1 MVKPGPIIGLIIG
14 IGLTVFPMMGFL
26 MGEAS
31 LSDPKGKMIG
41 FGFMIFGAIM
51 VIINIIVLATGKENL
66 LSLSGD
72 TTTTTTTIVSPAP
85 VKAKE
90 EKVDEDDEEPEEKMI
105 KCRYC
110 KKKYSAE
117 YNGCPYCKKK

>member
-14 IGLTVFPMMGFL
+14 IGLAVFPMIGML

-41 FGFMIFGAIM
+41 FGFIIFGALM
-51 VIINIIVLATGKENL
+51 VVVNIIALAKGTDNL
-66 LSLSGD
+66 LAD
-72 TTTTTTTIVSPAP
+72 TPAAPAP
-85 VKAKE
+85 SRQKKE
-90 EKVDEDDEEPEEKMI
+90 EAEEESEPESEERKI
-105 KCRYC
+105 RCRFC
-110 KKKYSAE
+110 KKLYSAE